1 MRTELHQRQRR
12 RVLALTGE
20 RAVVIALV
28 HMRKRSGFKRS
39 MVHARSV
46 APCACGHPLDK
57 SYSSW
62 GRKTLYRHQ
71 ICPPDRAQSCTRI
84 LSAMNEYRRTLLW
97 MRRQE
102 RSGVGRALYYQIE
115 GTNVRL
121 AGSLHLVPGGATI
134 PLWVVSAYQ
143 WSKEIYLENNT
154 DTLPVHGFLPAGQ
167 STQTRMPADL
177 WAALNNAWPAN
188 HPLGPLDRQKFW
200 LIAMVMAFAG
210 VPLLLGVENF
220 ITRRTT
226 TEPRSMRYLE
236 TLEEFAQIM
245 EGISDT
251 DYLNGLL
258 SILKSPS
265 ETRAGNLSNLYV
277 AWNTNKVDAISALVR
292 ASPIVQVPAAM
303 RAVFEVRNTLWL
315 SRITALFGSQK
326 RTVIFVGAGHL
337 VVGGGGLLAMLNGAE
352 HATTLVLGTP

>member
-1 MRTELHQRQRR
+1 
-12 RVLALTGE
+12 
-20 RAVVIALV
+20 
-28 HMRKRSGFKRS
+28 
-39 MVHARSV
+39 
-46 APCACGHPLDK
+46 
-57 SYSSW
+57 
-62 GRKTLYRHQ
+62 
-71 ICPPDRAQSCTRI
+71 
-84 LSAMNEYRRTLLW
+84 
-97 MRRQE
+97 
-102 RSGVGRALYYQIE
+102 
-115 GTNVRL
+115 
-121 AGSLHLVPGGATI
+121 
-134 PLWVVSAYQ
+134 
-143 WSKEIYLENNT
+143 
-154 DTLPVHGFLPAGQ
+154 
-167 STQTRMPADL
+167 
-177 WAALNNAWPAN
+177 
-188 HPLGPLDRQKFW
+188 
-200 LIAMVMAFAG
+200 
-210 VPLLLGVENF
+210 
-220 ITRRTT
+220 
-226 TEPRSMRYLE
+226 
-236 TLEEFAQIM
+236 M